1 MLLKSKFKLATTIGI
16 VLSMLSLLVHLFI
29 ANYSAGGITNY
40 SMHMDDILPFGL
52 VIHML

>member
-29 ANYSAGGITNY
+29 ANYSAGGITKY